1 MAAVKYE
8 NEARVMFKTLKT
20 RSGWSKSRT
29 FTLAV
34 LALSLIAGC
43 ATAPVAAPETTV
55 ATPQSESAFFNAYR
69 LGAGDKLR
77 VIVFDESQLS
87 GEFTVSDS
95 GQVALPLIGNVA
107 AADSTVGEFEK
118 RVSDR
123 LREGYVKEP
132 RVSVQIL
139 NYRPFYI
146 YGEVTNPGEYPFTVG
161 LHALK
166 AIATAGG
173 YTYRANSKKLLITRG
188 KDGQKIEAKA
198 SQDTLILPGDTIQ
211 VLERYF

>member
-1 MAAVKYE
+1 M
-8 NEARVMFKTLKT
+8 LKFLKIQN
-20 RSGWSKSRT
+20 RWSGSRAL
-29 FTLAV
+29 TLAV
-34 LALSLIAGC
+34 LACSLIAGC
-43 ATAPVAAPETTV
+43 ASAPVAAPET
-55 ATPQSESAFFNAYR
+55 APQQSEAEFFNAYR

-95 GQVALPLIGNVA
+95 GQVALPLIGNVEA
-107 AADSTVGEFEK
+107 TDATIGEFEK

-123 LREGYVKEP
+123 LRQGYVKEP

-146 YGEVTNPGEYPFTVG
+146 YGEVANPGEYPFTVG

-173 YTYRANSKKLLITRG
+173 YTYRANSKKLFITRG
-188 KDGQKIEAKA
+188 KDGKKVEVKA
-198 SQDTLILPGDTIQ
+198 SQDTLIFPGDTIQ
-211 VLERYF
+211 VPERYF

>member
-1 MAAVKYE
+1 M
-8 NEARVMFKTLKT
+8 LKFLKMQNGPGRALT
-20 RSGWSKSRT
+20 I
-29 FTLAV
+29 AV
-34 LALSLIAGC
+34 LACSLIAGC
-43 ATAPVAAPETTV
+43 ASAPVAAPETTG
-55 ATPQSESAFFNAYR
+55 TPQQTEVEFFNAYR

-95 GQVALPLIGNVA
+95 GQVALPLIGNVDA
-107 AADSTVGEFEK
+107 TDATIGEFEK
-118 RVSDR
+118 RVTDR
-123 LREGYVKEP
+123 LRQGYVKEP

-146 YGEVTNPGEYPFTVG
+146 YGEVANPGEYPFTVG

-188 KDGQKIEAKA
+188 KDGKKIEAKA
-198 SQDTLILPGDTIQ
+198 SQDTLIFPGDTIQ
-211 VLERYF
+211 VPERYF